1 MLMALLKKTLGSRRF
16 ALNEQENRY
25 EFSKVIFWLVW
36 STNLLV
42 ILFSAAMIVR
52 NFNQNGYFDTSL
64 LTVLIPSTAA
74 ELGAATG
81 FYYWKTRTN
90 NVYEYGEKFIID
102 LVESGKIDNQ
112 HVVQIAQAFFN
123 SSQLANATQ
132 RTTK

>member
-1 MLMALLKKTLGSRRF
+1 MD
-16 ALNEQENRY
+16 EQRDRY

-42 ILFSAAMIVR
+42 IIFSACMIVK
-52 NFNQNGYFDTSL
+52 NFKQNGYFDTAL
-64 LTVLIPSTAA
+64 LTILIPSTAA
-74 ELGAATG
+74 ELAAATG

-123 SSQLANATQ
+123 SSQLNNATM

>member
-1 MLMALLKKTLGSRRF
+1 MNNQGDH
-16 ALNEQENRY
+16 Y

-42 ILFSAAMIVR
+42 IIFSAAMIVR

>member
-1 MLMALLKKTLGSRRF
+1 MEWPGNSLGSRRSS
-16 ALNEQENRY
+16 LDDQRDRY

-42 ILFSAAMIVR
+42 IVFSACMIVK
-52 NFNQNGYFDTSL
+52 NFKQNGYFDTAL
-64 LTVLIPSTAA
+64 LTILIPSTAA
-74 ELGAATG
+74 ELAAATG

-123 SSQLANATQ
+123 SSQLNNATM

>member
-1 MLMALLKKTLGSRRF
+1 MD
-16 ALNEQENRY
+16 EQRQHY

-42 ILFSAAMIVR
+42 ILFSALMIVK
-52 NFNQNGYFDTSL
+52 NFKQNGYFDTSL
-64 LTVLIPSTAA
+64 LTILIPSTAA
-74 ELGAATG
+74 ELAAATG

-112 HVVQIAQAFFN
+112 HVVLIAQAFFN
-123 SSQLANATQ
+123 SSQLNNATQ

>member
-1 MLMALLKKTLGSRRF
+1 MNNQGDH
-16 ALNEQENRY
+16 Y

-42 ILFSAAMIVR
+42 IIFSAVMIIK

-102 LVESGKIDNQ
+102 LVESEKIDSQ

-123 SSQLANATQ
+123 SSQLSNATQ
-132 RTTK
+132 RAVK

>member
-1 MLMALLKKTLGSRRF
+1 MS
-16 ALNEQENRY
+16 NERDRY

-42 ILFSAAMIVR
+42 IVFSAAMIVR

-64 LTVLIPSTAA
+64 LTILIPSTAA
-74 ELGAATG
+74 ELAAATG

-90 NVYEYGEKFIID
+90 NVYEYGEKFIMD

-123 SSQLANATQ
+123 SSQLNNATQ